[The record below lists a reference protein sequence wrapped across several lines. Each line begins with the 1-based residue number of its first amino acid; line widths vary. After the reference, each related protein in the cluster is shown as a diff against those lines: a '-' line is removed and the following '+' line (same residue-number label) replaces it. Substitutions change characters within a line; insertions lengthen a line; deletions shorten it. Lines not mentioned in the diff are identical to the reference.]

1 MSRTRAGVI
10 AVLFAASATAVQ
22 AQDAEMPVGSW
33 AAEVALGLIVTSGN
47 TETESLSG
55 NAQVVHEREYWRHT
69 GKLEAF
75 KSSQEDPTTGE
86 DQTTADR
93 WLASAKSDYK
103 IGGGANY
110 LFAMVT
116 YEDDRFSGYDYQAS
130 EVVGYGRNIIQRP
143 DMKLDAEVGVGARQR
158 KEELSGESVNDA
170 IARLGGKFEWNF
182 SASATF
188 AQELNVETG
197 EEATITTSLTSL
209 SSQLVGNLAAKLAFR
224 VKNVSD
230 VPAGVDKT
238 DTETTANL
246 VYKF

>member
-1 MSRTRAGVI
+1 MLAI
-10 AVLFAASATAVQ
+10 MLAATASAVQ
-22 AQDAEMPVGSW
+22 AQEEEVPVGSW

-47 TETESLSG
+47 TNTESFSG
-55 NAQVVHEREYWRHT
+55 NAQLMHEREYWRHT

-75 KSSQEDPTTGE
+75 KSSQEDPDTGE
-86 DQTTADR
+86 DRTTADR

-110 LFAMVT
+110 VFVLLT

-130 EVVGYGRNIIQRP
+130 ETVGYGRNIIQRP
-143 DMKLDAEVGVGARQR
+143 DMKLDAEIGVGARQR
-158 KEELSGESVNDA
+158 KEEVSGESVNDA
-170 IARLGGKFEWNF
+170 IVRLGGKFEWAF

-188 AQELNVETG
+188 GQELNIESG
-197 EEATITTSLTSL
+197 EEATITTSVTSL